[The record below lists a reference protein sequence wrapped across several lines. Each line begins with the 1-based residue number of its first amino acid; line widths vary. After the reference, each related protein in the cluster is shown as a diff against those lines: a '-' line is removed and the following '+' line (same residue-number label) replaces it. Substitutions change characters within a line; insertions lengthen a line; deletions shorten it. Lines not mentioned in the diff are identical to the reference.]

1 MYIHEMK
8 LQSITDKIYKY
19 IDGKRS
25 DSSYYGDKSVQVV
38 DLLRSTGDL
47 EAFCR
52 GNAIKYISRWGKKGD
67 GKNMDDL
74 FKAIH
79 YIVILM
85 EEERDGTR

>member
-8 LQSITDKIYKY
+8 LKNITDKIYKY

-25 DSSYYGDKSVQVV
+25 GSSYYGDKSVQVI
-38 DLLRSTGDL
+38 DLLRTTGDL

-52 GNAIKYISRWGKKGD
+52 GNIIKYISRWGKKD
-67 GKNMDDL
+67 GEKNMDDL
-74 FKAIH
+74 YKAIH

-85 EEERDGTR
+85 EEE

>member
-1 MYIHEMK
+1 MTLSQVK
-8 LQSITDKIYKY
+8 LKNITDKIYKY

-25 DSSYYGDKSVQVV
+25 DSSYYGNKSVQVV
-38 DLLRSTGDL
+38 DLLKSTGDL

-67 GKNMDDL
+67 KKNMDDL
-74 FKAIH
+74 LKAIH

-85 EEERDGTR
+85 EEVRDES

>member
-8 LQSITDKIYKY
+8 LKNITDKIYKY
-19 IDGKRS
+19 IDAKRS
-25 DSSYYGDKSVQVV
+25 GSSYYGDKSVQVI
-38 DLLRSTGDL
+38 DLLRTTGDL

-52 GNAIKYISRWGKKGD
+52 GNIIKYISRWGKKD
-67 GKNMDDL
+67 GEKKMDDL

-85 EEERDGTR
+85 EEE